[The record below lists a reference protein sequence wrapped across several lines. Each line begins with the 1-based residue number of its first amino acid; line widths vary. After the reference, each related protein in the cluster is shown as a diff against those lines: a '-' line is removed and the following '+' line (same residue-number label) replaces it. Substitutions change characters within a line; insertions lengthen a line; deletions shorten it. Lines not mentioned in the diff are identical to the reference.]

1 MTEIEFTRIQGA
13 ETIPAQ
19 LEELYLGAFP
29 EEERRPLE
37 QIRQRVAMSDPFFY
51 FFALSHNGETVG
63 FATVW
68 RLPGATYV
76 EHFAIY
82 PALRGKSFGSA
93 TVKLPESSPQ
103 AARRIAF
110 YERCGLTAM
119 EDFPYYQPPYREGG
133 PQVPMMLMSS
143 QPLDNATSFV
153 ILLHTIVYNQ

>member
-1 MTEIEFTRIQGA
+1 
-13 ETIPAQ
+13 
-19 LEELYLGAFP
+19 
-29 EEERRPLE
+29 
-37 QIRQRVAMSDPFFY
+37 MSDPFFY

-93 TVKLPESSPQ
+93 TVKALLDDKVRSSLGLVPSTPLVLEVELPESSPQ